1 MKEIHPKRL
10 AREERI
16 KAWLADKSH
25 SHKKAH
31 PFSKLVKLIFDG
43 FGLTALGFR
52 NTQRIT
58 RKHIEVKSEK
68 IGKAF
73 NNFKIM
79 FISDFHLNG
88 NPLLIKPIQQILQEE
103 EVDIYL
109 LGGDYQVNAFGNYQ
123 VIKSLYTQL
132 FAVIDTSKV
141 YGVLGNHDE
150 YKIAEIL
157 NDLGVNMLINDY
169 LKLTREDDSLIIS
182 GIDDSDR
189 YLSYEFPKLRDEAN
203 NYKILLTHSPNV
215 YKEAQQK
222 GYNLLLAGHTHS
234 GQICYP
240 GGIPIVRFTKF
251 PRKYSYSLWKYRD
264 MQGYTT
270 AGVGNTWV
278 NVRFFCPPEVAIITL
293 KSISQKE
300 N

>member
-1 MKEIHPKRL
+1 MKDIHPKRL
-10 AREERI
+10 AREKKI
-16 KAWLADKSH
+16 KAWLEDKSH

-31 PFSKLVKLIFDG
+31 PFSKVVKAVLDG
-43 FGLTALGFR
+43 VGLTALGFR
-52 NTQRIT
+52 NAQRIT
-58 RKHIEVKSEK
+58 TKHIQIKSSKFGE
-68 IGKAF
+68 GL

-109 LGGDYQVNAFGNYQ
+109 FGGDYQVNAFGNYQ

-132 FAVIDTSKV
+132 LAVIDTSKV

-157 NDLGVNMLINDY
+157 NDLGVNMLINDFVTI
-169 LKLTREDDSLIIS
+169 KKGEDSLLIS

-189 YLSYEFPKLRDEAN
+189 YLSHVFPKLEGHSDK
-203 NYKILLTHSPNV
+203 YKLLLTHSPNV
-215 YKEAQQK
+215 YKEAQK
-222 GYNLLLAGHTHS
+222 EGYDLLLAGHTHS

-240 GGIPIVRFTKF
+240 GGIPIVKFTKF
-251 PRKYSYSLWKYRD
+251 PKKYSYSKWSYKN

-278 NVRFFCPPEVAIITL
+278 NVRFFCPPEVVVITL
-293 KSISQKE
+293 KKT
-300 N
+300 